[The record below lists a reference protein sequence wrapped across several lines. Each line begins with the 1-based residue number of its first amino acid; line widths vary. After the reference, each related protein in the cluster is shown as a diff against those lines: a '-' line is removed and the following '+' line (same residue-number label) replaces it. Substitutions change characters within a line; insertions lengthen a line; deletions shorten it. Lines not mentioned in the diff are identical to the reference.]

1 MEAMKVGWIINTNQ
15 GRLLLQNILQSDRL
29 DYFDIQSLVMI
40 IEFLY
45 QRNKIL
51 IIALPLP
58 MYII

>member
-1 MEAMKVGWIINTNQ
+1 MKVGWIINTNQ

-45 QRNKIL
+45 
-51 IIALPLP
+51 
-58 MYII
+58 